1 MVVRMQ
7 LILPGGMRIR
17 PANLIVQAL
26 VIAAGAC
33 STIYSSGCM
42 YPLRHTIIPDW
53 TRVHDD
59 ENKSSVAHTRFKDT
73 LRIVLGVPNIRSL
86 SQQESSN
93 KDSLSWAIQLCEQG
107 NRLEGQQILLRI
119 VESRSQS
126 DSLYWEA
133 LYQLG
138 ECNAVA
144 GNAQQALR
152 FLGEIAYRSEGVPTD
167 IHARA
172 IVRTGHVFCMLSRK
186 GDAAEQFARLVKLY
200 PNSPYRALADC
211 SIIH

>member
-1 MVVRMQ
+1 MQ
-7 LILPGGMRIR
+7 LILPGGMRLR

-42 YPLRHTIIPDW
+42 HPLRHTIVPDW
-53 TRVHDD
+53 SRVHDD
-59 ENKSSVAHTRFKDT
+59 ETKSSGVHTRFKDT
-73 LRIVLGVPNIRSL
+73 LRIVLDAPNSRSL
-86 SQQESSN
+86 SQHVTSSQ
-93 KDSLSWAIQLCEQG
+93 DSLSWAIQLCERG

-119 VESRSQS
+119 VESQSES

-138 ECNAVA
+138 ECNAVG

-152 FLGEIAYRSEGVPTD
+152 FLGEIAYRSEGVPRD

-172 IVRTGHVFCMLSRK
+172 IVRIGHVFCMLMRK
-186 GDAAEQFARLVKLY
+186 RDAAEQFARLAKLY

-211 SIIH
+211 SVIH